1 VTTAPVTDTIEVL
14 VPVPPSATAVGAPTF
29 DLGTTLRGVQVG
41 LRLDPAWRSYETV
54 VATWSDLLERDSA
67 SVHVLVT
74 GERVGPT
81 AQQTRDD
88 VEDWAR
94 LVEIG
99 VVGLGN

>member
-1 VTTAPVTDTIEVL
+1 MTPADGTVEVL
-14 VPVPPSATAVGAPTF
+14 VPVPPALRAAAAPVF
-29 DLGTTLRGVQVG
+29 DLGRALPGVGVG

-54 VATWSDLLERDSA
+54 IAAWSHLLEHDGA
-67 SVHVLVT
+67 MVHVLVT

-81 AQQTRDD
+81 AQRTRDD